1 MKMKVLWARGEKE
14 ITISRAS
21 ESLSP
26 TPSAVSTCER
36 VYLRVVT
43 RSVRQD
49 GSLGVWWG
57 NRLAS
62 GSVTKQGVKSE

>member
-1 MKMKVLWARGEKE
+1 MKMQVLWARGEKE

-26 TPSAVSTCER
+26 TPAVSTCER
-36 VYLRVVT
+36 VYLRVVK

-49 GSLGVWWG
+49 GSLGAWWG

-62 GSVTKQGVKSE
+62 GSVTRQGVKSE